1 MKRVLFI
8 VDRNARRLLAY
19 VRDTFSGTEG
29 EIEIIEDRRSG
40 DRRAGNQPA
49 HTERRQHDR
58 RKDDVSTDLKRF
70 GWALV
75 RRRDEADRDEAGSDG
90 DKAP

>member
-19 VRDTFSGTEG
+19 VRDTFAGTED
-29 EIEIIEDRRSG
+29 EIEVSEDRRSG
-40 DRRAGNQPA
+40 DRRAGQPSNID
-49 HTERRQHDR
+49 RRQRDR
-58 RKDDVSTDLKRF
+58 RKDDVSSDLKRF

-75 RRRDEADRDEAGSDG
+75 RRRDEAGRDEAGSDG

>member
-19 VRDTFSGTEG
+19 VRDTFAGTED
-29 EIEIIEDRRSG
+29 EIEVIEDRRSG
-40 DRRAGNQPA
+40 DRRAGQPSNID
-49 HTERRQHDR
+49 RRQRDR
-58 RKDDVSTDLKRF
+58 RKDDVSSDLKRF

-75 RRRDEADRDEAGSDG
+75 RRRDEAGRDEAGSDG

>member
-8 VDRNARRLLAY
+8 VDRNANRLLAY
-19 VRDTFSGTEG
+19 VRDTFAGTED
-29 EIEIIEDRRSG
+29 EIEVIEDRRSG
-40 DRRAGNQPA
+40 DRRAGQPSNID
-49 HTERRQHDR
+49 RRQHDR
-58 RKDDVSTDLKRF
+58 RKDDVSSDLKRF

-75 RRRDEADRDEAGSDG
+75 RRRDEAGRDEAGSDG

>member
-8 VDRNARRLLAY
+8 VDRNARKLFAY
-19 VRDTFSGTEG
+19 VRDTLAGIDG
-29 EIEIIEDRRSG
+29 EVEVIEDRRSG
-40 DRRAGNQPA
+40 EQRVENQPSQM
-49 HTERRQHDR
+49 ERRQHDR
-58 RKDDVSTDLKRF
+58 RKDDVSRDLKRF

-75 RRRDEADRDEAGSDG
+75 RRRDEAGRDEAGSDG